1 MTLAIKTTAVA
12 TALILLGLTVAL
24 LEALWLQSIIE
35 HFTYRSLSVV
45 ACLAIVV
52 VVNALTP
59 KAMSGLVVLVLFIT
73 QCYIWII

>member
-1 MTLAIKTTAVA
+1 MTLAIKA
-12 TALILLGLTVAL
+12 TALIVTGLAIILLQGF
-24 LEALWLQSIIE
+24 WLHSIIE
-35 HFTYRSLSVV
+35 HFTNQSLSVV

-59 KAMSGLVVLVLFIT
+59 KSLEGLSILLLFIA

>member
-1 MTLAIKTTAVA
+1 MTLAIKA
-12 TALILLGLTVAL
+12 TALILLGLTVVL
-24 LEALWLQSIIE
+24 LQGFWLHSIIE
-35 HFTYRSLSVV
+35 HFTNQLLSVV

-59 KAMSGLVVLVLFIT
+59 KAMSGLLLLVLFIT

>member
-1 MTLAIKTTAVA
+1 MTLAIKA

-24 LEALWLQSIIE
+24 LEGFWLQSIIE
-35 HFTYRSLSVV
+35 HFTNQSLSVV

-59 KAMSGLVVLVLFIT
+59 KAMSGLLLLVLFIT

>member
-1 MTLAIKTTAVA
+1 MTLAIKA
-12 TALILLGLTVAL
+12 TALILLGLTVVL
-24 LEALWLQSIIE
+24 LEGFWLQSIIE
-35 HFTYRSLSVV
+35 HFTNQSLSVV

-59 KAMSGLVVLVLFIT
+59 KAMSGLMLLVLFIT

>member
-1 MTLAIKTTAVA
+1 MNLAITD
-12 TALILLGLTVAL
+12 TALLLLGLTVVL
-24 LEALWLQSIIE
+24 LEGFWLQSIIE
-35 HFTYRSLSVV
+35 HFTNQSLSVV

>member
-1 MTLAIKTTAVA
+1 MTLAIKA

-24 LEALWLQSIIE
+24 LEGFWLQSIIE
-35 HFTYRSLSVV
+35 HFTGTALSVV

-59 KAMSGLVVLVLFIT
+59 KAMSGLLLLVLFIT

>member
-1 MTLAIKTTAVA
+1 MTLAIKA
-12 TALILLGLTVAL
+12 TALILLGLTVVL
-24 LEALWLQSIIE
+24 LQGFWLQSIIF
-35 HFTYRSLSVV
+35 HFTGTVLSVV

-59 KAMSGLVVLVLFIT
+59 KAMSGLLLLVLFIT

>member
-1 MTLAIKTTAVA
+1 MTLAIKA
-12 TALILLGLTVAL
+12 TALILLGLTVVL
-24 LEALWLQSIIE
+24 LEGFWLQSIIE
-35 HFTYRSLSVV
+35 HFTNQSLSVV

>member
-1 MTLAIKTTAVA
+1 MTLAIKA
-12 TALILLGLTVAL
+12 TALIILGLTVVL
-24 LEALWLQSIIE
+24 LEGFWLQSIIE

-59 KAMSGLVVLVLFIT
+59 KAMSGLVVLVLFIL

>member
-1 MTLAIKTTAVA
+1 MTLAIKA
-12 TALILLGLTVAL
+12 TALILLGLTVVL
-24 LEALWLQSIIE
+24 LEGFWLQSIIE
-35 HFTYRSLSVV
+35 HFTDQSLSVV

-59 KAMSGLVVLVLFIT
+59 KAMSGLLLLVLFIT

>member
-1 MTLAIKTTAVA
+1 MTTAIKA
-12 TALILLGLTVAL
+12 TALILLGLTVVL
-24 LEALWLQSIIE
+24 LQGFWLQSIIE
-35 HFTYRSLSVV
+35 HFTNQSLSVV

-59 KAMSGLVVLVLFIT
+59 KALSGLLLLVLFIL

>member
-59 KAMSGLVVLVLFIT
+59 KSNGGLLLLVLFIT

>member
-1 MTLAIKTTAVA
+1 MTLAIKA
-12 TALILLGLTVAL
+12 TALILLGLTVVL
-24 LEALWLQSIIE
+24 LEGFWLQSIIE
-35 HFTYRSLSVV
+35 HFTNQSLSVV

-59 KAMSGLVVLVLFIT
+59 KAMSGLLLLVLFIT

>member
-1 MTLAIKTTAVA
+1 MTLAIKA
-12 TALILLGLTVAL
+12 TSLIILGLAVVL
-24 LEALWLQSIIE
+24 LEGFWLQSIIE

-59 KAMSGLVVLVLFIT
+59 KAMSGLVVLVLFIL